1 MTFRDY
7 NLSHIHKFSPIIR
20 VIGKGLVY
28 STNHNH
34 HYHHLNEQLKHL
46 QIANGV
52 SQKHDDEEEMEGQII
67 HPRNSRHHLENK
79 PPKPFHRKKNRT
91 QLKNN
96 F

>member
-1 MTFRDY
+1 MSFRYY

-46 QIANGV
+46 QIGNGV
-52 SQKHDDEEEMEGQII
+52 VRKHDDNEEMEGQII
-67 HPRNSRHHLENK
+67 FPNNGRHHLENK
-79 PPKPFHRKKNRT
+79 LPKPFHRKKT
-91 QLKNN
+91 ITPLKYK